1 MMEADFESLL
11 EADFEMDEFDEAVFR
26 RPRARAVSVATSL
39 PIPPRG
45 NATVQQP
52 QQGVATKAELDAT
65 ARRLDDRIATV
76 STSVKALDTR
86 TQSTNRELET
96 VSGAL
101 RREIAVRKKQNAELR
116 QTVDESRQI
125 AMIMPLIGGGNDS
138 FSKMLPIM
146 LYGGMLGGGTTSSGG
161 SDNNAMMMTMMMAL
175 VMSQGS
181 TV

>member
-1 MMEADFESLL
+1 MLESDFESLIEADFE
-11 EADFEMDEFDEAVFR
+11 FDEFDEAAPRINRFA
-26 RPRARAVSVATSL
+26 RPGIRPSPL

-45 NATVQQP
+45 NATVQPP

-86 TQSTNRELET
+86 TQATNRELDT

-101 RREIAVRKKQNAELR
+101 RREIAVRKKQNTELR
-116 QTVDESRQI
+116 KTVDESRQI

-146 LYGGMLGGGTTSSGG
+146 LYGGMLGGTTTGSGG
-161 SDNNAMMMTMMMAL
+161 SDNNGMMMTMMMAL
-175 VMSQGS
+175 LLSQQP
-181 TV
+181 